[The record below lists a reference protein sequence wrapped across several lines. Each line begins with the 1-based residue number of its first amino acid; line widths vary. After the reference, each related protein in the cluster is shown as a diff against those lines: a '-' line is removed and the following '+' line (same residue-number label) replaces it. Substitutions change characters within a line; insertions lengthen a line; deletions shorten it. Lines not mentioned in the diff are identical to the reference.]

1 MIASKSRKE
10 GCSSPIPPVQGWC
23 RIQEGPKGKVLQ
35 VLNSTHLDANDFKN
49 PLIEKKTRNYGIG
62 QDIQPRR
69 NLSRMVK
76 WPEYVRL
83 QRQKKILNLRLKVPP
98 AIAQFQNVL
107 DRNTAGKAFT
117 LLNKY
122 RPESKTEKKERLLK
136 EATAIKEGKKK
147 EDVSK
152 KPYAA
157 KYGLNH
163 VVGLIENKKASLVL
177 IPNDVDPIELVIFLP
192 ALCRK
197 MGVPYAIIKGKAR
210 LGTVVHKKTAAVIAL
225 TEVRSEDKTEL
236 SKLVQAIKEGY
247 AEKYEEAKRH
257 WGGGIMG
264 AKANARTEKKRKALE
279 SAIKI

>member
-1 MIASKSRKE
+1 MPPKQGKKVAP
-10 GCSSPIPPVQGWC
+10 SPFPQG
-23 RIQEGPKGKVLQ
+23 RAGGKK
-35 VLNSTHLDANDFKN
+35 APKN
-49 PLIEKKTRNYGIG
+49 PLIEKRPRNFGIG

-69 NLSRMVK
+69 NLSRFVR

-83 QRQKKILNLRLKVPP
+83 QRQKKILNMRLKVPP
-98 AIAQFQNVL
+98 AVAQFTHTL
-107 DRNTAGKAFT
+107 DRNLAAQTFK

-122 RPESKTEKKERLLK
+122 RPETRAEKKERLTK
-136 EATAIKEGKKK
+136 EATAISNGQKK

-152 KPYAA
+152 KPYTA

-163 VVGLIENKKASLVL
+163 VVGLVENKKAGLVL

-210 LGTVVHKKTAAVIAL
+210 LGTVVHKKTAAVLAI
-225 TEVRSEDKTEL
+225 TEVRSEDKSEF
-236 SKLVQAIKEGY
+236 SKLLSAIKEGY
-247 AEKYEEAKRH
+247 TEKYDDTKRH

-264 AKANARTEKKRKALE
+264 QKANDRVAKRKKALDQ
-279 SAIKI
+279 SIKI

>member
-1 MIASKSRKE
+1 MPPKAGKKAAPAPFPQSKAGAGSKKA
-10 GCSSPIPPVQGWC
+10 P
-23 RIQEGPKGKVLQ
+23 
-35 VLNSTHLDANDFKN
+35 KN
-49 PLIEKKTRNYGIG
+49 PLIEKRTRNFGIG
-62 QDIQPRR
+62 QDIQPHR

-107 DRNTAGKAFT
+107 DRNTAAQAFK
-117 LLNKY
+117 LFNKY
-122 RPESKTEKKERLLK
+122 RPEAKAEKKERLLK

-163 VVGLIENKKASLVL
+163 VVGLVENKKAALVL

-192 ALCRK
+192 ALCKK

-247 AEKYEEAKRH
+247 SEKYEEAKRH

-264 AKANARTEKKRKALE
+264 AKANARTEKKRKALDA
-279 SAIKI
+279 AIKI